1 VNAPVTHSALTHSAL
16 PVVRQR
22 LGFALAVAGTALLT
36 AVLTETRGSLA
47 LESILLLYLLLVV
60 LDAVV
65 GGILPAAAGAA
76 LSFVSVNWFF
86 VPPFHTLAIENR
98 DNLVSLAV
106 FALVAISVSVTVDIA
121 ARQRVAGERA
131 RVEAELLAR
140 IASKPVADG
149 SPESVLRRV
158 QETFGFAGVA
168 LVDRL
173 PGGDRVVAAV
183 GTPLTGP
190 ITVDQSAGGTLHL
203 LSDAPPL
210 FAEDRR
216 LLSSLAQAAA
226 RAAEGQELAQ
236 SAARAHELAEIDRL
250 RSALLAAVGHDLRTP
265 LAGVKAAVSS
275 LRQDDIEWA
284 PAERDE
290 LLATIEESAD
300 QLDDLVSNLLA
311 MSRLQAGVLS
321 VSLTDVPLDE
331 VVARALLASHVT
343 GVQVDVPDDLPPVRA
358 DSGLLER
365 VVANLVANAR
375 RFAVTKPVSVRA
387 RRNGDTVEL
396 QVVDDG
402 PGVAVEDHE
411 RMFAPFQRLGDKS
424 TGAGVG
430 LGLAIARGFTESMGG
445 TLAPSTAAG
454 GGLVMTVTLAAA
466 R

>member
-1 VNAPVTHSALTHSAL
+1 VNAPLTHSAL

-22 LGFALAVAGTALLT
+22 LGFGLAVVGTAVLT
-36 AVLTETRGSLA
+36 AVLTDTRGSLA

-60 LDAVV
+60 IVAVV

-76 LSFVSVNWFF
+76 LSFVAVNWFF
-86 VPPFHTLAIENR
+86 VPPFHTLAIDQR

-106 FALVAISVSVTVDIA
+106 FALVAMSVSVTVDVA
-121 ARQRVAGERA
+121 ARQRVSGERA

-158 QETFGFAGVA
+158 QETFGFEGVA

-173 PGGDRVVAAV
+173 PTGDRVVAAV
-183 GTPLTGP
+183 GTPLTGT

-203 LSDAPPL
+203 VSDAPPL

-226 RAAEGQELAQ
+226 RAAEGRQLAQ
-236 SAARAHELAEIDRL
+236 DAARAYELAEIDRL

-321 VSLTDVPLDE
+321 VALSAVPLDE
-331 VVARALLASHVT
+331 VVARALLAAHV
-343 GVQVDVPDDLPPVRA
+343 VDVEVDVPDDLPLVRA
-358 DSGLLER
+358 DAGLLER
-365 VVANLVANAR
+365 VVANLVVNAR
-375 RFAVTKPVSVRA
+375 RFAVDEPVTVRA
-387 RRNGDTVEL
+387 RQNGDNVTL

-402 PGVAVEDHE
+402 PGVAPEDHV
-411 RMFAPFQRLGDKS
+411 RMFAPFQRLGDTS
-424 TGAGVG
+424 SGTGVG

-445 TLAPSTAAG
+445 TLAPSAAKG
-454 GGLVMTVTLAAA
+454 GGLVMTVTLAVS

>member
-1 VNAPVTHSALTHSAL
+1 MNAPLTHSAL

-22 LGFALAVAGTALLT
+22 LGFGLAVVGT
-36 AVLTETRGSLA
+36 AVLTGVLTDTRGSLA

-60 LDAVV
+60 IVAVV
-65 GGILPAAAGAA
+65 GGILPAVAGAA
-76 LSFVSVNWFF
+76 LSFVAVNWFF
-86 VPPFHTLAIENR
+86 VPPFHTLAIDQR

-106 FALVAISVSVTVDIA
+106 FALVAMTVSVTVDVA
-121 ARQRVAGERA
+121 ARQRVSGERA

-173 PGGDRVVAAV
+173 PSGDRIVAAV
-183 GTPLTGP
+183 GTPLTGT

-203 LSDAPPL
+203 VSDAPPL

-226 RAAEGQELAQ
+226 RAAEGQQLAQ
-236 SAARAHELAEIDRL
+236 AAARAYELAEIDRL

-321 VSLTDVPLDE
+321 VALTAVPLDE
-331 VVARALLASHVT
+331 VVARALLAAHAV
-343 GVQVDVPDDLPPVRA
+343 GVDVDVPDDLPQVRA
-358 DSGLLER
+358 DAGLLER

-375 RFAVTKPVSVRA
+375 RFAVDEPVTIRA
-387 RRNGDTVEL
+387 RQHGDNVTL

-402 PGVAVEDHE
+402 PGVAPEDHV
-411 RMFAPFQRLGDKS
+411 RMFAPFQRLGDTS
-424 TGAGVG
+424 SGTGVG

-445 TLAPSTAAG
+445 TLAPSAAKG
-454 GGLVMTVTLAAA
+454 GGLVMTVTLAVS

>member
-1 VNAPVTHSALTHSAL
+1 VNAPLTHSAL

-22 LGFALAVAGTALLT
+22 LGFGLAVVGT
-36 AVLTETRGSLA
+36 AVLTGVLTDTRGSLA

-60 LDAVV
+60 IVAVV
-65 GGILPAAAGAA
+65 GGILPAVAGAA
-76 LSFVSVNWFF
+76 LSFVAVNWFF
-86 VPPFHTLAIENR
+86 VPPFHTLAIDQR

-106 FALVAISVSVTVDIA
+106 FALVAMTVSVTVDVA
-121 ARQRVAGERA
+121 ARQRVSGERA

-173 PGGDRVVAAV
+173 PSGDRIVAAV
-183 GTPLTGP
+183 GTPLTGT

-203 LSDAPPL
+203 VSDAPPL

-226 RAAEGQELAQ
+226 RAAEGQQLAQ
-236 SAARAHELAEIDRL
+236 AAARAYELAEIDRL

-321 VSLTDVPLDE
+321 VALTAVPLDE
-331 VVARALLASHVT
+331 VVARALLAAHAV
-343 GVQVDVPDDLPPVRA
+343 GVDVDVPDDLPQVRA
-358 DSGLLER
+358 DAGLLER

-375 RFAVTKPVSVRA
+375 RFAVDEPVTIRA
-387 RRNGDTVEL
+387 RQHGDNVTL

-402 PGVAVEDHE
+402 PGVAPEDHV
-411 RMFAPFQRLGDKS
+411 RMFAPFQRLGDTS
-424 TGAGVG
+424 SGTGVG

-445 TLAPSTAAG
+445 TLAPSAAKG
-454 GGLVMTVTLAAA
+454 GGLVMTVTLAVS

>member
-1 VNAPVTHSALTHSAL
+1 VNAPLTHSAL

-22 LGFALAVAGTALLT
+22 LGFGLAVVGTAVLT
-36 AVLTETRGSLA
+36 AVLTDTRGSLA

-60 LDAVV
+60 IVAVV

-76 LSFVSVNWFF
+76 LSFVAVNWFF
-86 VPPFHTLAIENR
+86 VPPFHTLAIDQR

-106 FALVAISVSVTVDIA
+106 FALVAMSVSVTVDVA
-121 ARQRVAGERA
+121 ARQRVSGERA

-158 QETFGFAGVA
+158 QETFGFEGVA

-173 PGGDRVVAAV
+173 PTGDRVVAAV
-183 GTPLTGP
+183 GTPLTGT

-203 LSDAPPL
+203 VSDAPPL

-226 RAAEGQELAQ
+226 RAAEGRQLAQ
-236 SAARAHELAEIDRL
+236 DAARAYELAEIDRL

-321 VSLTDVPLDE
+321 VALTAVPLDE
-331 VVARALLASHVT
+331 VVARALLAAHAVD
-343 GVQVDVPDDLPPVRA
+343 VDVHVDVPDDLPQVCA
-358 DSGLLER
+358 DAGLLER

-375 RFAVTKPVSVRA
+375 RFAVDQPVTVRA
-387 RRNGDTVEL
+387 RQNGDHVIL

-402 PGVAVEDHE
+402 PGVAPEDHV
-411 RMFAPFQRLGDKS
+411 RMFAPFQRLGDTS
-424 TGAGVG
+424 SGTGVG

-445 TLAPSTAAG
+445 TLAPSAAKG
-454 GGLVMTVTLAAA
+454 GGLVMTVTLAVS

>member
-1 VNAPVTHSALTHSAL
+1 MNTPLTHSAL

-22 LGFALAVAGTALLT
+22 LGFGLAVVGT
-36 AVLTETRGSLA
+36 AVLTGVLTDSRGSLA

-60 LDAVV
+60 IVAVV
-65 GGILPAAAGAA
+65 GGILPAVAGAA
-76 LSFVSVNWFF
+76 LSFVAVNWFF
-86 VPPFHTLAIENR
+86 VPPFHTLAIDQR

-106 FALVAISVSVTVDIA
+106 FALVAMSVSVTVDVA
-121 ARQRVAGERA
+121 ARQRVSGERA

-173 PGGDRVVAAV
+173 PTGDRIVAAV
-183 GTPLTGP
+183 GTPLTGT

-203 LSDAPPL
+203 VSDAPPL

-226 RAAEGQELAQ
+226 RAAEGQQLAQ
-236 SAARAHELAEIDRL
+236 AAARAYELAEIDRL

-321 VSLTDVPLDE
+321 VALSAVPLDE
-331 VVARALLASHVT
+331 VVARALLAAHV
-343 GVQVDVPDDLPPVRA
+343 VDVEVDVPDDLPLVRA
-358 DSGLLER
+358 DAGLLER
-365 VVANLVANAR
+365 VVANLVVNAR
-375 RFAVTKPVSVRA
+375 RFAVDEPVTVRA
-387 RRNGDTVEL
+387 RQNGDNVTL

-402 PGVAVEDHE
+402 PGVAPEDHV
-411 RMFAPFQRLGDKS
+411 RMFAPFQRLGDTS
-424 TGAGVG
+424 SGTGVG

-445 TLAPSTAAG
+445 TLAPSAAKG
-454 GGLVMTVTLAAA
+454 GGLVMTVTLAVS

>member
-1 VNAPVTHSALTHSAL
+1 MNTPLTHSAL

-22 LGFALAVAGTALLT
+22 LGFGLAVVGT
-36 AVLTETRGSLA
+36 AVLTGVLTDSRGSLA

-60 LDAVV
+60 IVAVV
-65 GGILPAAAGAA
+65 GGILPAVAGAA
-76 LSFVSVNWFF
+76 LSFVAVNWFF
-86 VPPFHTLAIENR
+86 VPPFHTLAIDQR

-106 FALVAISVSVTVDIA
+106 FALVAMSVSVTVDVA
-121 ARQRVAGERA
+121 ARQRVSGERA

-173 PGGDRVVAAV
+173 PTGDRIVAAV
-183 GTPLTGP
+183 GTPLTGT

-203 LSDAPPL
+203 VSDAPPL

-226 RAAEGQELAQ
+226 RAAEGQQLAQ
-236 SAARAHELAEIDRL
+236 AAARAYELAEIDRL

-321 VSLTDVPLDE
+321 GALSAVPLDE
-331 VVARALLASHVT
+331 VVARALLAAHV
-343 GVQVDVPDDLPPVRA
+343 VDVEVDVPDDLPLVRA
-358 DSGLLER
+358 DAGLLER
-365 VVANLVANAR
+365 VVANLVVNAR
-375 RFAVTKPVSVRA
+375 RFAVDEPVTVRA
-387 RRNGDTVEL
+387 RQNGDNVTL

-402 PGVAVEDHE
+402 PGVAPEDHV
-411 RMFAPFQRLGDKS
+411 RMFAPFQRLGDTS
-424 TGAGVG
+424 SGTGVG

-445 TLAPSTAAG
+445 TLAPSAAKG
-454 GGLVMTVTLAAA
+454 GGLVMTVTLAVS

>member
-1 VNAPVTHSALTHSAL
+1 VNTPLTHSAL

-22 LGFALAVAGTALLT
+22 LGFGLAVVGT
-36 AVLTETRGSLA
+36 AVLTGVLTDSRGSLA

-60 LDAVV
+60 IVAVV
-65 GGILPAAAGAA
+65 GGILPAVAGAA
-76 LSFVSVNWFF
+76 LSFVAVNWFF
-86 VPPFHTLAIENR
+86 VPPFHTLAIDQR

-106 FALVAISVSVTVDIA
+106 FALVAMSVSVTVDVA
-121 ARQRVAGERA
+121 ARQRVSGERA

-173 PGGDRVVAAV
+173 PTGDRIVAAV
-183 GTPLTGP
+183 GTPLTGT

-203 LSDAPPL
+203 VSDAPPL

-226 RAAEGQELAQ
+226 RAAEGQQLAQ
-236 SAARAHELAEIDRL
+236 AAARAYELAEIDRL

-321 VSLTDVPLDE
+321 VALSAVPLDE
-331 VVARALLASHVT
+331 VVARALLAAHV
-343 GVQVDVPDDLPPVRA
+343 VDVEVDVPDDLPLVRA
-358 DSGLLER
+358 DAGLLER
-365 VVANLVANAR
+365 VVANLVVNAR
-375 RFAVTKPVSVRA
+375 RFAVDEPVTVRA
-387 RRNGDTVEL
+387 RQNGDNVTL

-402 PGVAVEDHE
+402 PGVAPEDHV
-411 RMFAPFQRLGDKS
+411 RMFAPFQRLGDTS
-424 TGAGVG
+424 SGTGVG

-445 TLAPSTAAG
+445 TLAPSAAKG
-454 GGLVMTVTLAAA
+454 GGLVMTVTLAVS

>member
-1 VNAPVTHSALTHSAL
+1 MNAPLTHSAL

-22 LGFALAVAGTALLT
+22 LGFGLAVVGT
-36 AVLTETRGSLA
+36 AVLTGVLTDTRGSLA

-60 LDAVV
+60 IVAVV
-65 GGILPAAAGAA
+65 GGILPAVAGAA
-76 LSFVSVNWFF
+76 LSFVAVNWFF
-86 VPPFHTLAIENR
+86 VPPFHTLAIDQR

-106 FALVAISVSVTVDIA
+106 FALVAMSVSVTVDVA
-121 ARQRVAGERA
+121 ARQRVSGERA

-173 PGGDRVVAAV
+173 PTGDRIVAAV
-183 GTPLTGP
+183 GTPLTGT

-203 LSDAPPL
+203 VSDAPPL

-226 RAAEGQELAQ
+226 RAAEGQQLAQ
-236 SAARAHELAEIDRL
+236 AAARAYELAEIDRL

-321 VSLTDVPLDE
+321 VALSAVPLDE
-331 VVARALLASHVT
+331 VVARALLAAHV
-343 GVQVDVPDDLPPVRA
+343 VDVEVDVPDDLPLVRA
-358 DSGLLER
+358 DAGLLER
-365 VVANLVANAR
+365 VVANLVVNAR
-375 RFAVTKPVSVRA
+375 RFAVDEPVTVRA
-387 RRNGDTVEL
+387 RQNGDNVTL

-402 PGVAVEDHE
+402 PGVAPEDHV
-411 RMFAPFQRLGDKS
+411 RMFAPFQRLGDTS
-424 TGAGVG
+424 SGTGVG

-445 TLAPSTAAG
+445 TLAPSAAKG
-454 GGLVMTVTLAAA
+454 GGLVMTVTLAVS

>member
-1 VNAPVTHSALTHSAL
+1 MNAPLTHSAL

-22 LGFALAVAGTALLT
+22 LGFGLAVVGT
-36 AVLTETRGSLA
+36 AVLTGVLTDSRGSLA

-60 LDAVV
+60 IVAVV
-65 GGILPAAAGAA
+65 GGILPAVAGAA
-76 LSFVSVNWFF
+76 LSFVAVNWFF
-86 VPPFHTLAIENR
+86 VPPFHTLAIDQR

-106 FALVAISVSVTVDIA
+106 FALVAMTVSVTVDVA
-121 ARQRVAGERA
+121 ARQRVSGERA

-173 PGGDRVVAAV
+173 PSGDRIVAAV
-183 GTPLTGP
+183 GTPLTGT

-203 LSDAPPL
+203 VSDAPPL

-226 RAAEGQELAQ
+226 RAAEGQQLAQ
-236 SAARAHELAEIDRL
+236 AAARAYELAEIDRL

-321 VSLTDVPLDE
+321 VALTAVPLDE
-331 VVARALLASHVT
+331 VVARALLAAHAV
-343 GVQVDVPDDLPPVRA
+343 GVDVDVPDDLPQVRA
-358 DSGLLER
+358 DAGLLER

-375 RFAVTKPVSVRA
+375 RFAVDEPVTIRA
-387 RRNGDTVEL
+387 RQHGDNVTL

-402 PGVAVEDHE
+402 PGVAPEDHV
-411 RMFAPFQRLGDKS
+411 RMFAPFQRLGDTS
-424 TGAGVG
+424 SGTGVG

-445 TLAPSTAAG
+445 TLAPSAAKG
-454 GGLVMTVTLAAA
+454 GGLVMTVTLAVS